1 MIVLYF
7 QGRCSWVIIRWCD
20 DRESDVFSKRLNFCL
35 ALKLYSTISATF
47 LPSPQHICPYPLSL
61 PPIPSTDILLTLS
74 CFPLWTV
81 ASFPLTFPSPQLAFP
96 SHHFPSTPLTSHSFH
111 HTFASPHLSSHL
123 LTAHITFI
131 PLGFHHALLSNH
143 FPLDEHFPHVTL
155 HLWHD
160 LLLTFFSLPLTSLSP
175 APQLSLLSH
184 HTLSPNLRLTLF
196 LLPLTHCSH
205 HFPT

>member
-1 MIVLYF
+1 MASHHNKFPITNFPSIVYTA
-7 QGRCSWVIIRWCD
+7 
-20 DRESDVFSKRLNFCL
+20 CL
-35 ALKLYSTISATF
+35 PVSIF
-47 LPSPQHICPYPLSL
+47 SPQLSL
-61 PPIPSTDILLTLS
+61 QCNFPSFPSAHLPLPLITPSQPLNWHSTDLILFSPLNSSFLS
-74 CFPLWTV
+74 TNI
-81 ASFPLTFPSPQLAFP
+81 SSPQLAFP

-111 HTFASPHLSSHL
+111 HTFASPHLFSHL
-123 LTAHITFI
+123 LTDHITCI